1 MKNLREKVIQLEK
14 VSNEKFSSLLG
25 DTKTYTASVEK
36 MEKIEEMVRNT
47 SYKANDIDLLVESKI
62 KKFEKLEEDIVIIN
76 ENLTNAKSDLDSMV
90 KKIGVFQKEQDN
102 VKKTQEEIEMV
113 KRSAERCL
121 ALNDDLTK
129 NIGMIDRMTKLKTQM
144 EKINR
149 DSSSLQQKHN
159 RFSQKLQEFDTKLT
173 KESNLLDTNTKEVA
187 QLKEDSKQLNMN
199 SKKLNDSFI
208 VLGTEVSNCSEQMD
222 KCKET
227 AKRMEGII
235 DDETYLNSSINKLK
249 KEVEILNTN
258 ISTING
264 DLMKENN
271 LLNTN
276 SKEVAKLKEDTKQL
290 NVNSKKL
297 NDSFIVLGTEVANCS
312 EQMEKCKET
321 VERMEGI
328 IKDETY
334 LNSSIKMLKKEV
346 ETLTTNISS
355 VNGTLSAE
363 SKKLYN
369 LKLLMETVQ
378 EKHGEIIKMDAKLD
392 ETQQS
397 VSHLEEDITKLAE
410 EIGKYQKEFP
420 SISKIPKGVQT
431 LNETINILS
440 KDIEDK
446 WVLVQRTTVAFV
458 ITVLSLCGGLLY
470 SRKYKIDDIEKK
482 IRYLTE
488 NKDKPS
494 LQYESLSIVEQVKRR
509 KPEELENKFC
519 VISFSQ
525 ETHNKHRR
533 ITRPSVEG
541 RLRIKKMDEAD
552 FVVTNDKSVLK
563 IPHCKVILVFVDHN
577 QKDVILETPGEDEE
591 DIKLLTV
598 QACRKMGADVFV
610 IYVGD
615 EGSESL
621 MAGCLY
627 NPQLTTVAEH
637 FELKQLEQRSRVI
650 TCREKFTITQREKVA
665 QAIA

>member
-1 MKNLREKVIQLEK
+1 MEEIKKRIKDASNETGDILLSLETRRRDVDALKNETTKFNETLEK
-14 VSNEKFSSLLG
+14 EKKYLDFIVKEIANVKTEHKNIKTFHGEIEIVRRSADNCLSLKDNVSFIE
-25 DTKTYTASVEK
+25 DT
-36 MEKIEEMVRNT
+36 
-47 SYKANDIDLLVESKI
+47 I
-62 KKFEKLEEDIVIIN
+62 KKIN
-76 ENLTNAKSDLDSMV
+76 TQIENL
-90 KKIGVFQKEQDN
+90 KEGLSFIQ
-102 VKKTQEEIEMV
+102 QE
-113 KRSAERCL
+113 
-121 ALNDDLTK
+121 
-129 NIGMIDRMTKLKTQM
+129 
-144 EKINR
+144 
-149 DSSSLQQKHN
+149 HN
-159 RFSQKLQEFDTKLT
+159 RSSQKLKEFDAKLIGENNFLNKNSKEMAQLEVTIEQLNVTSTKLD
-173 KESNLLDTNTKEVA
+173 ESFK
-187 QLKEDSKQLNMN
+187 
-199 SKKLNDSFI
+199 
-208 VLGTEVSNCSEQMD
+208 VLETVIANCSAQMD

-235 DDETYLNSSINKLK
+235 DDEIYLNSSINTLK

-264 DLMKENN
+264 DLIEENN

-276 SKEVAKLKEDTKQL
+276 SIEVAQLKEDTKQL

-297 NDSFIVLGTEVANCS
+297 NDSFDVLETVVANCS
-312 EQMEKCKET
+312 EQMDKCKET

-328 IKDETY
+328 IDDQAY
-334 LNSSIKMLKKEV
+334 LNSSFKILEKEV
-346 ETLTTNISS
+346 EILNTSISTINGDLIEENNLLNANSKEVAKLKEGTNQLK
-355 VNGTLSAE
+355 VTA
-363 SKKLYN
+363 KKLDDSFDV
-369 LKLLMETVQ
+369 LETVVANCSEQ
-378 EKHGEIIKMDAKLD
+378 ME
-392 ETQQS
+392 
-397 VSHLEEDITKLAE
+397 
-410 EIGKYQKEFP
+410 KYQKEYP
-420 SISKIPKGVQT
+420 SISKIPERVQT

-440 KDIEDK
+440 KDIKDK
-446 WVLVQRTTVAFV
+446 WVLVQRMTVAFV

-470 SRKYKIDDIEKK
+470 SRKHKIDDIEKK

-494 LQYESLSIVEQVKRR
+494 LQYESLSIVEQIKRR
-509 KPEELENKFC
+509 QPEELENKFC

-637 FELKQLEQRSRVI
+637 FELKQLEQRNRVI
-650 TCREKFTITQREKVA
+650 TCHEKFTITQREKVA